1 MKIYIYPFK
10 GYVAEFLLS
19 RGVELVDEG
28 EICEVLFYTGNN
40 IKELRQL
47 VHKLKCECVV
57 ANNIDLTIYEDF
69 FWILHKHQDLHSLI
83 NPGIISTNSDIL
95 AKELYRVLSIQA
107 EIDYK
112 QKPERVRF
120 NGNLS
125 DTWNKIKK
133 IMLWA

>member
-1 MKIYIYPFK
+1 MKIYIYPLK
-10 GYVAEFLLS
+10 GYVAELLLS
-19 RGVELVDEG
+19 RGVELVDE
-28 EICEVLFYTGNN
+28 EQCDVLFYNGSN

-47 VHKLKCECVV
+47 VKTTKCSCVV
-57 ANNIDLTIYEDF
+57 TNNIEPTIYENF
-69 FWILHKHQDLHSLI
+69 FWIYHNHQDLHSLI
-83 NPGIISTNSDIL
+83 NPGIIKTNSDVL

-107 EIDYK
+107 EVDYK

-120 NGNLS
+120 DSNFR